1 MNTNFRQKANNSF
14 FKLMNKAGLGKTTE
28 NVRKYRDIKLE
39 TTERRRSYLVSE
51 PIYHT
56 KKKLE
61 KLRY

>member
-1 MNTNFRQKANNSF
+1 
-14 FKLMNKAGLGKTTE
+14 MNKAGLGKTTE